1 MNHIFGID
9 GCKYGWIV
17 AEVEPSGGLSIQLIK
32 SLNYLESIISQK
44 AIAGIDIPLAIH
56 EKGFRMAD
64 AEARAL
70 LKSRAST
77 IFSAPALETLHSDN
91 YTAACEINESIC
103 GKKISKQSWFLF
115 SKIKEARTIFC
126 QEQKKIKLYEVHP
139 ELSFMAMNDMNVI
152 ELGKKTNEGFKVRYK
167 LVKKLFP
174 KFNFEKIRANFKRS
188 DVADDDILDAIA
200 ALWSTHKIIA
210 NMASYVPKKPETP
223 LSKIY
228 Y

>member
-1 MNHIFGID
+1 MNHVFGID
-9 GCKYGWIV
+9 GCRYGWIV
-17 AEVEPSGGLSIQLIK
+17 AEEEPRGGLSIQLIE

-77 IFSAPALETLHSDN
+77 IFSAPAKETLLSES
-91 YTAACEINESIC
+91 YAKACEINESIC

-126 QEQKKIKLYEVHP
+126 QGQKKIKLYEVHP
-139 ELSFMAMNDMNVI
+139 ELSFMAMNDMKVI
-152 ELGKKTNEGFKVRYK
+152 ELGKKTNEGFKVRYT

-174 KFNFEKIRANFKRS
+174 KFNFEKTRANFKKC

-200 ALWSTHKIIA
+200 VLWSTQKIIA